1 MCFLTNQGNK
11 NKYHYEI
18 FSLLKLEK
26 IKCLILLSVG
36 EDTEKREPLHSGNIN
51 WCSHCRKQYED
62 SSKTLNIELQYDP
75 AIRLLDIHS

>member
-36 EDTEKREPLHSGNIN
+36 EDAETA
-51 WCSHCRKQYED
+51 KQ
-62 SSKTLNIELQYDP
+62 IM
-75 AIRLLDIHS
+75 LDL